1 MDLAEAPS
9 ATMATEEGTGA
20 AAAAMTDDTPGMMEV
35 ATSKV
40 AEATAAVASI
50 TTIATGV
57 AAKGTDVR
65 TQLAGAKSIESPR
78 TVLRHHLPV
87 RAEAV
92 AVAGGQG
99 LTPPMAERSETL
111 GPG

>member
-1 MDLAEAPS
+1 MDLAESTS
-9 ATMATEEGTGA
+9 ARMVMEAEAGV
-20 AAAAMTDDTPGMMEV
+20 AAAAMKEDTPGMMEA
-35 ATSKV
+35 ATTRV
-40 AEATAAVASI
+40 AEATAAGASI
-50 TTIATGV
+50 MMIATGV

-65 TQLAGAKSIESPR
+65 TQLAGARNIESPR

-111 GPG
+111 GTG